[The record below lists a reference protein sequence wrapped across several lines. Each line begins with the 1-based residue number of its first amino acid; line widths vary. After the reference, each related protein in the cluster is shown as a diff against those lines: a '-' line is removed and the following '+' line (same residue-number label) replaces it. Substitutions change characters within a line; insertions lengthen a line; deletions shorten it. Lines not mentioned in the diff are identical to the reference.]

1 MTSHGNARRRVAMK
15 IVHKTTSVLMK
26 MLSVRAC
33 ETTTPLLFAPG
44 LARLPGSGTA
54 RGRTDL
60 VLIDQDLAMNMAT
73 VWKDSTLLVFYNFSV
88 GVLRKKS
95 TCAALAPDAP
105 SSDRQQK
112 VPIH

>member
-1 MTSHGNARRRVAMK
+1 MCSLVVDRRDE
-15 IVHKTTSVLMK
+15 TTSVLFK
-26 MLSVRAC
+26 MLSARAR
-33 ETTTPLLFAPG
+33 ETTTLLLAPG